1 MSTNQTIN
9 PRALISIVI
18 ISAVLIMFGAMIFGQ
33 LSGAVNDMSFM
44 QEFEVDGITPNPDY
58 DAQAASVV
66 QSVQSNAWI
75 GFSLM
80 AIIILVIVAFTVI
93 RLF

>member
-1 MSTNQTIN
+1 MSEQGVIN
-9 PRALISIVI
+9 PRALITIVI
-18 ISAVLIMFGAMIFGQ
+18 VAAVLIMFGAMIFGQ
-33 LSGAVNDMSFM
+33 LSSAVNDMPFM
-44 QEFEVDGITPNPDY
+44 DSNSTSY
-58 DAQAASVV
+58 DPQAESII

-80 AIIILVIVAFTVI
+80 AIIILVIVAFTII

>member
-33 LSGAVNDMSFM
+33 LSTAINNMAFM
-44 QEFEVDGITPNPDY
+44 NESDPAY

-66 QSVQSNAWI
+66 GSVQTNAWI

-80 AIIILVIVAFTVI
+80 AIIILIIVAFTVI